1 MNEEIDFKNFRKQKK
16 YCLDCVSN
24 VEDFI
29 RNPLR
34 DFEDEYLIPV
44 EILQIHRINH
54 LNKKKFT
61 IVKENIDIFSNI
73 KDYLN
78 LIKIDKLLVVYFSL
92 CEKCQNKIKSCQ
104 IKDFKGHYYKS
115 FLVANMF
122 NYFLCDN
129 IKYKFKE
136 FLSENENFRNTML
149 LKLIEF
155 RDENFKT
162 SHWKGSNYYIEEI
175 TGIPG
180 WFFIKNNNGGVEKIM
195 DISLEIYQQ
204 RKNMFL
210 EDYICGHPMASHGW
224 YKEALENTEELG
236 IFK

>member
-44 EILQIHRINH
+44 EILQIHRISH

-61 IVKENIDIFSNI
+61 IMKENIDIFSNI

-92 CEKCQNKIKSCQ
+92 C
-104 IKDFKGHYYKS
+104 
-115 FLVANMF
+115 
-122 NYFLCDN
+122 
-129 IKYKFKE
+129 
-136 FLSENENFRNTML
+136 
-149 LKLIEF
+149 
-155 RDENFKT
+155 
-162 SHWKGSNYYIEEI
+162 
-175 TGIPG
+175 
-180 WFFIKNNNGGVEKIM
+180 
-195 DISLEIYQQ
+195 
-204 RKNMFL
+204 RKM
-210 EDYICGHPMASHGW
+210 S
-224 YKEALENTEELG
+224 K
-236 IFK
+236 